1 MSHTRNW
8 GWAHSEQYP
17 LQQSES
23 IAHPKKPSGRQGNFT
38 NTSLESTHLAPVEE
52 LSSSRQIKSPPQ
64 ARIPT
69 STFSITSLLLVMSV
83 SNLTH
88 SSPLTLVKLTV
99 LFSRIISEEA
109 ARRAVAPWMLEKAMR
124 VTPEKA
130 VESLNAVL
138 KLISFLVRLETQ
150 DELLSSFFMNS
161 VMFVILCR
169 SNYIGPIWMKHSN

>member
-1 MSHTRNW
+1 MQ
-8 GWAHSEQYP
+8 AD
-17 LQQSES
+17 
-23 IAHPKKPSGRQGNFT
+23 FT

-88 SSPLTLVKLTV
+88 SSPLTLVKLIV
-99 LFSRIISEEA
+99 LLFLILFSRIISEEA
-109 ARRAVAPWMLEKAMR
+109 ARRAVAPWMLEKATR

-130 VESLNAVL
+130 VKSLNAVL
-138 KLISFLVRLETQ
+138 AKRMVS
-150 DELLSSFFMNS
+150 LSLFPGIFGKACSRHF
-161 VMFVILCR
+161 
-169 SNYIGPIWMKHSN
+169 